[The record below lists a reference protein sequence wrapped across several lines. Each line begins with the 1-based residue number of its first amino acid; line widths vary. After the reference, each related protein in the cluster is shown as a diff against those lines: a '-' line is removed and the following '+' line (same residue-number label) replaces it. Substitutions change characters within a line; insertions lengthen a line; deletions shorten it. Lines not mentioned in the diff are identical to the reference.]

1 MQWQHCT
8 VKHVCVCLLTLWHT
22 ILRYINSCLR
32 RDLHYWFCVACIQG
46 PLLGNVS
53 SFSDLCLHTCHCG
66 TMGHLLGLL
75 VLTLSNWKPIHHT
88 EKKGL
93 GREKREEKRASQEVV
108 NKTMAALHFMVLKAI
123 HHNGPTVRLP
133 ACISVEGIKPM
144 PNSLMS
150 MDVEEWAIIKSH
162 RQTAGD
168 HSHLCTIRCCEVGIA
183 WMCWSLQRRPRTLLG
198 LLSTSWKA

>member
-1 MQWQHCT
+1 MHPRPIARKCRF
-8 VKHVCVCLLTLWHT
+8 LLWSVSPHMP
-22 ILRYINSCLR
+22 LR
-32 RDLHYWFCVACIQG
+32 HYG
-46 PLLGNVS
+46 
-53 SFSDLCLHTCHCG
+53 
-66 TMGHLLGLL
+66 
-75 VLTLSNWKPIHHT
+75 KPPGAIGVDAQQLKTNPSHR
-88 EKKGL
+88 KKGL

-183 WMCWSLQRRPRTLLG
+183 SSVQTQDIIGFVVHQLKGLESISVQITFLWPWWQICEGDFKGRHNNVQRI
-198 LLSTSWKA
+198 